1 MVWQVGCATLG
12 FLCGSGRLVR
22 YWHRRGVLGF
32 PLHAMPLAERVL
44 FPHQD
49 PHELQVYRGCA
60 IASSLI
66 LSAFR
71 KFCAMVVVTE
81 NVHPRGL
88 NFFSQRKVMILRDVQ
103 GLSFKQIA
111 QKVQNLAGKR
121 PSPRTCCQYYHSFS
135 ASAGRRKAGYKKCGR
150 SAWKLTPAVK
160 KWIIQTLKKRR
171 CEGACTCASLR
182 LELAREWGIAAEVCT
197 IRKYIQSQ
205 GFKWLPRGQKR
216 KYTQQQM
223 QQRYKFAHSVVA
235 LGPARLR
242 QKLSFSMDGCVLT
255 LPPRDLTDR
264 LNFLRQSQTHMW
276 RLKSERLSP
285 KLAGQD
291 MFGKQATLERS
302 IPLWAGISAGGF
314 AAVSFHAKKK
324 LTKVEWVSALR
335 AGKLVDAVKS
345 LGPVKP
351 NGPWHLLCDNEAF
364 LNAADCKAEY
374 RKLNLRLWR
383 IPAKSPD
390 LNPVEL
396 FWSYLRNRLRRLDL
410 SDALRKRPALSKMAY
425 KARVRSVLAS
435 AHAQAA
441 AKRIAKGYIK
451 TCKEIVRRGGAASSG

>member
-1 MVWQVGCATLG
+1 MVL
-12 FLCGSGRLVR
+12 
-22 YWHRRGVLGF
+22 
-32 PLHAMPLAERVL
+32 
-44 FPHQD
+44 
-49 PHELQVYRGCA
+49 
-60 IASSLI
+60 
-66 LSAFR
+66 
-71 KFCAMVVVTE
+71 VTE
-81 NVHPRGL
+81 NVRPRGL
-88 NFFSQRKVMILRDVQ
+88 DFLNQRKVVILREVQ
-103 GLSFKQIA
+103 GLSFDQIA

-150 SAWKLTPAVK
+150 SSWKMTPAVK
-160 KWIIQTLKKRR
+160 KWILQTLKKRR
-171 CEGACTCASLR
+171 CEGVCTCASLR
-182 LELAREWGIAAEVCT
+182 LELAREWGITVEECT

-205 GFKWLPRGQKR
+205 GFKWLPRGQKC
-216 KYTQQQM
+216 KYTTQQM
-223 QQRYKFAHSVVA
+223 QQRYKFARSVVA

-276 RLKSERLSP
+276 RLKSERLTP

-302 IPLWAGISAGGF
+302 IPLWGGLSAGGF
-314 AAVSFHAKKK
+314 AAVSYHAKKK

-364 LNAADCKAEY
+364 LNAADCRAEY

-396 FWSYLRNRLRRLDL
+396 FWSYLRKRLRRLDL
-410 SDALRKRPALSKMAY
+410 ADALRKRPALSKMAY

-435 AHAQAA
+435 AHAQNA

-451 TCKEIVRRGGAASSG
+451 TCKEIVRRGGAASSGWADPHSCAPLSVNETPVAEYIHMNSASCQCNTCAVRQCHFCVFLGAQSSSNFASNSA

>member
-1 MVWQVGCATLG
+1 MSYRFIVGVQFGA
-12 FLCGSGRLVR
+12 
-22 YWHRRGVLGF
+22 
-32 PLHAMPLAERVL
+32 
-44 FPHQD
+44 Q
-49 PHELQVYRGCA
+49 
-60 IASSLI
+60 ASSLI

-264 LNFLRQSQTHMW
+264 LNLLRQSQTHMW